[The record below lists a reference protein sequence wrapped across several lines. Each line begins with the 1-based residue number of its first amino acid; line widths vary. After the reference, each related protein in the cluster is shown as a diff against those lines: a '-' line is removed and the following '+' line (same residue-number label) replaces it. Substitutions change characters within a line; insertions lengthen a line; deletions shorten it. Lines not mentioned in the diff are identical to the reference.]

1 MQTKRC
7 HTLVYTDPGADADD
21 QLAIREALLANIPIT
36 LVVGGAGKLAEWEKF
51 NALEDPLSEPVPE
64 PVRKYDNG
72 KLNVILKPR
81 FIVVIAPGIDTI
93 LENLDLSDVEKIY
106 YMGNKAQTECTN
118 TEGTNIEV
126 KVPDTS
132 GEGFN
137 DVNAGKFMAAI
148 RGKPIRVVTSKE
160 SESLMCNIN
169 LFEKLGLSDK
179 QITRSIKSAFT
190 LILGRMNP
198 SHKYNGA
205 AEGLISE
212 FGGKRAN
219 NKKGL
224 LDLVKSAGISTAQ
237 IKPPNKLLKDACKN
251 YMDTL
256 QQALSVKKKKLGN
269 YEQALKGLLITSMAA
284 TAVLGQEPLDEH
296 GNLIYSSEADGTPYN
311 LADKWSDQ
319 YKILDDLIRNDHLN
333 LAPAFDLLTVRYLIG
348 DLAKTV
354 NKLSGSGGGG
364 SGGGGGVTSKQSGD
378 GGGDSD
384 YLPPKK
390 SSVFETGVPANGF
403 MVGSGEFTRG
413 LVVCV
418 KDEQK
423 SDIPSLTG
431 RFKLTA
437 NYEHADHLIEKHL
450 QKVVSSE
457 TMQNMRMALI
467 NSKSKSFENLR
478 VALLKEIGVSHNAKI
493 LNALLFHP
501 SQWTAL

>member
-1 MQTKRC
+1 METIRC

-21 QLAIREALLANIPIT
+21 QLAIREALLAKILIT
-36 LVVGGAGKLAEWEKF
+36 LVIGGAGNLAKWENF

-72 KLNVILKPR
+72 KLDAILKPR
-81 FIVVIAPGIDTI
+81 FIVVIAPGIDKI
-93 LENLDLSDVEKIY
+93 LDKLDLSDVEKIY
-106 YMGNKAQTECTN
+106 YMGNVAQKLPN
-118 TEGTNIEV
+118 AEV
-126 KVPDTS
+126 AVRDTS
-132 GEGFN
+132 GIGFN
-137 DVNAGKFMAAI
+137 DANADKFMTAI
-148 RGKPIRVVTSKE
+148 NKKPIRVVTSKE
-160 SESLMCNIN
+160 SENLMCNMG

-198 SHKYNGA
+198 SHTYNHA

-224 LDLVKSAGISTAQ
+224 LDLVKSAGITTAQ
-237 IKPPNKLLKDACKN
+237 IKPPTKLLEDACKN

-256 QQALSVKKKKLGN
+256 QQALSVKGKKLGN
-269 YEQALKGLLITSMAA
+269 YEQALEGLLITSIAA

-296 GNLIYSSEADGTPYN
+296 GNLIYSSEADGTAYN

-319 YKILDDLIRNDHLN
+319 YKILDDLIRKDHLN

-348 DLAKTV
+348 DLAKTADKMV
-354 NKLSGSGGGG
+354 SKLSGDG
-364 SGGGGGVTSKQSGD
+364 S
-378 GGGDSD
+378 GDSD

-457 TMQNMRMALI
+457 TMQNMRVALI